1 MATIVPTKVS
11 AFLPS
16 EYLLDQILTKQ
27 IQDRTNCVIPLVEDL
42 GQTKMD
48 KTTCSNELK
57 PKETLWA
64 TISPPITN
72 IMLLKLQHFSYLTVE
87 VDVNLRYLCT
97 SFTVS
102 CFFFQEQ

>member
-1 MATIVPTKVS
+1 MQYAIRQWHMATIMPTKVS
-11 AFLPS
+11 AFLPG

-27 IQDRTNCVIPLVEDL
+27 IQDRTNCVVPLVEDL

-72 IMLLKLQHFSYLTVE
+72 IMLRNYSIFHT
-87 VDVNLRYLCT
+87 
-97 SFTVS
+97 
-102 CFFFQEQ
+102 